1 MTAEPPSRGEVWL
14 VDLNPTR
21 GHEQAGVRPALVVS
35 VDLFNH
41 GPAGLAV
48 VLPVTSRAKGVPL
61 HVPVDPPEAGLKM
74 RSFIKTED
82 IRSVSLERLTRRMG
96 QVTTATMAQ
105 VEDRLRILLG
115 L

>member
-1 MTAEPPSRGEVWL
+1 MTAEPPSRGEVWP

-35 VDLFNH
+35 VDLFND

-61 HVPVDPPEAGLKM
+61 HVPVNPPEAGLKM